1 MLCLE
6 DIKKTPLFV
15 FITEILWRTFWFNNW
30 QFVFGVAEIL
40 RCSRWSGRNHQWD
53 FKLYIWVKQTNKQTK
68 LRTNIKN
75 IVVVCSCVFLFFFF
89 FCTKYSWSKVRIFV
103 KYVGLFWVWFLVFW
117 SNSEE
122 IISDGDLESIS
133 HFPIN

>member
-1 MLCLE
+1 MIIFSLWITAQDHGMLVIETLKCKISHFLNSNMC
-6 DIKKTPLFV
+6 F
-15 FITEILWRTFWFNNW
+15 
-30 QFVFGVAEIL
+30 
-40 RCSRWSGRNHQWD
+40 CSRLYGTWSGGNHQWD

-89 FCTKYSWSKVRIFV
+89 CTKYSWSKVRIFV
-103 KYVGLFWVWFLVFW
+103 KYVGLFWFWFLVFW

-122 IISDGDLESIS
+122 IIFDDDLDSIF